1 MSIGLRDWRI
11 GSDQRDLH
19 ESLNYHMTLGERIH
33 TPINSTWHTMYFSE
47 PMLSL
52 RRSARRVRRLLRG
65 D

>member
-1 MSIGLRDWRI
+1 MRAVIPDEFSV
-11 GSDQRDLH
+11 H